1 MRYTVKDLLESGQ
14 FPEMKL
20 ISGESELNREIK
32 GARLLEVANME
43 CFLSGDEIL
52 FTSLKAYENVDLQEF
67 VKHLEGLKKKQISAF
82 IVKRDQ
88 QTELQRIRFNI
99 LLQYAKSQQIPVI
112 EIPKTL
118 YYWGIIKHILTH
130 IYDMETAKLTYFKT
144 THDSLE
150 GRGGGTTY
158 LVDEKDSVEKI
169 FALIYSMLENPV
181 ALYDEEYECLH
192 SNDPTLS
199 EFTMKEDAEVFVPN
213 IITKYQ
219 YWHQKREQSEYIHKI
234 DEFGYRTFYLVVTE
248 QNKKME
254 TLDFIALENIV
265 VVLRHIIMRSLME
278 KNIAKYYHK
287 DIAYRLLNGTLTEL
301 EKEEA
306 AKILK
311 LEKTDEVCVV
321 IFRVIPNNDEGKFA
335 DKQRKELE
343 IAEKMFLHLL
353 QKDYVIHN
361 TNQIIYIYKKHI
373 GETKQEFRKKLEVL
387 QSEVQEQL
395 DQKDA
400 KIDFLVG
407 IGKKVIGYHDIKESF
422 VDAKRALDYIN
433 VVRKVVGDSKR
444 SIVDCSKLGFFQV
457 FAEIKDKKKLWSY
470 IPESLQIVY
479 EYDKKKKKELIDTL
493 ECFMN
498 NNQSYKRTST
508 EMFVHYRTIM
518 YRMKKIEEI
527 SGMDYEN
534 VTEMLAVRNGL
545 IILRIMEA
553 L

>member
-14 FPEMKL
+14 FSEMKL

-43 CFLSGDEIL
+43 CFLSGGEIL
-52 FTSLKAYENVDLQEF
+52 FTSLKAYKNVDLQEF

-112 EIPKTL
+112 EISKTL
-118 YYWGIIKHILTH
+118 DYWEIIKHILTH
-130 IYDMETAKLTYFKT
+130 IYDMETAKLTYFKI
-144 THDSLE
+144 THDSL
-150 GRGGGTTY
+150 GGGTTS
-158 LVDEKDSVEKI
+158 LADEKDSVEEI

-199 EFTMKEDAEVFVPN
+199 EFTMKEDAEVFVPD
-213 IITKYQ
+213 IITEYQ

-234 DEFGYRTFYLVVTE
+234 DVFGHRFFYLVVTE

-265 VVLRHIIMRSLME
+265 VVLRHIIMRSMME
-278 KNIAKYYHK
+278 ENIAKQYHK
-287 DIAYRLLNGTLTEL
+287 DIEYRLLNGTLTEL

-311 LEKTDEVCVV
+311 LEKTDELRVV
-321 IFRVIPNNDEGKFA
+321 IFRVIPNNDEGKFT

-353 QKDYVIHN
+353 QKDYVMRN
-361 TNQIIYIYKKHI
+361 TNHIIYIYKKHI

-400 KIDFLVG
+400 EIDFLVG

-433 VVRKVVGDSKR
+433 VIRKIVGDSKR

-518 YRMKKIEEI
+518 YRMNKIEEI
-527 SGMDYEN
+527 SGMDYDN

>member
-14 FPEMKL
+14 FSEMKL

-43 CFLSGDEIL
+43 CFLSGGEIL

-112 EIPKTL
+112 EISKTL

-130 IYDMETAKLTYFKT
+130 IYDMETARLTYFKI
-144 THDSLE
+144 THDSL
-150 GRGGGTTY
+150 GGGTTS
-158 LVDEKDSVEKI
+158 LADEKDSVEEI

-199 EFTMKEDAEVFVPN
+199 EFTMKEDAEVFVPD
-213 IITKYQ
+213 IITEYQ

-234 DEFGYRTFYLVVTE
+234 NVFGHRSFYLVVTE

-265 VVLRHIIMRSLME
+265 VVLRHIIMRSMME
-278 KNIAKYYHK
+278 ENIAKQYYK
-287 DIAYRLLNGTLTEL
+287 DIEHRLLNGTLTEL

-311 LEKTDEVCVV
+311 LEKTDELRVV
-321 IFRVIPNNDEGKFA
+321 IFRVIPNNDEGKFT
-335 DKQRKELE
+335 DKQRKEIE

-353 QKDYVIHN
+353 QKDYVIRN

-400 KIDFLVG
+400 EIDFLVG

-433 VVRKVVGDSKR
+433 VIRKIVGDSKR

-508 EMFVHYRTIM
+508 EMFVHYRTII

>member
-14 FPEMKL
+14 FLEMKL

-43 CFLSGDEIL
+43 CFLSGGEIL

-99 LLQYAKSQQIPVI
+99 LLQHAKSQQIPVI

-118 YYWGIIKHILTH
+118 YFWGIIKHILTH
-130 IYDMETAKLTYFKT
+130 IYDMETAKLTYFKI
-144 THDSLE
+144 THDSL
-150 GRGGGTTY
+150 GGCTTS
-158 LVDEKDSVEKI
+158 LADEKDSVEEI

-199 EFTMKEDAEVFVPN
+199 EFTMKEDAEVFVPD
-213 IITKYQ
+213 IITEYQ

-234 DEFGYRTFYLVVTE
+234 DVFGHRSFYLVVTE

-265 VVLRHIIMRSLME
+265 VVLRHIIMRSMME
-278 KNIAKYYHK
+278 ENIAKQYHK
-287 DIAYRLLNGTLTEL
+287 DIEYRLLNGTLTEL

-311 LEKTDEVCVV
+311 LEKTDELRVV
-321 IFRVIPNNDEGKFA
+321 IFRVIPNNDEGKFT

-353 QKDYVIHN
+353 QKDYVMRN
-361 TNQIIYIYKKHI
+361 TNHIIYIYKKHI

-400 KIDFLVG
+400 EIDFLVG

-433 VVRKVVGDSKR
+433 VIRKIVGDSKR

-518 YRMKKIEEI
+518 YRMNKIEEI
-527 SGMDYEN
+527 SGMDYDN
-534 VTEMLAVRNGL
+534 VTEMLEVRNGL

>member
-14 FPEMKL
+14 FSEMKL

-43 CFLSGDEIL
+43 CFLSGGEIL
-52 FTSLKAYENVDLQEF
+52 FTSLKAYENVEQQEF
-67 VKHLEGLKKKQISAF
+67 LKHLEGLKKKQISAF

-130 IYDMETAKLTYFKT
+130 IYDMETARLTYFKI
-144 THDSLE
+144 THDSL
-150 GRGGGTTY
+150 GGGTTS
-158 LVDEKDSVEKI
+158 LADEKDSVEEI

-181 ALYDEEYECLH
+181 ALYNEEYECLH
-192 SNDPTLS
+192 SSDPTLT
-199 EFTMKEDAEVFVPN
+199 EFTMKEDAEVFVPD
-213 IITKYQ
+213 IITEYQ

-234 DEFGYRTFYLVVTE
+234 DVFGHRPFYFVVTE

-254 TLDFIALENIV
+254 ILDFIALENIV
-265 VVLRHIIMRSLME
+265 VVLRHIIMRSMME
-278 KNIAKYYHK
+278 ENIAKQYYK
-287 DIAYRLLNGTLTEL
+287 DIEHRLLNGTLTEL

-311 LEKTDEVCVV
+311 LEKTDELRVV
-321 IFRVIPNNDEGKFA
+321 IFRVIPNNDEGKFT
-335 DKQRKELE
+335 DKQGKEIE
-343 IAEKMFLHLL
+343 IAEKMFSHLL
-353 QKDYVIHN
+353 QKDYMMRN

-400 KIDFLVG
+400 EIDFLVG
-407 IGKKVIGYHDIKESF
+407 IGKKVIGYHDINESF

-433 VVRKVVGDSKR
+433 VIRKIVGDSKR

-508 EMFVHYRTIM
+508 EMFVHYRTII

-527 SGMDYEN
+527 SGMDYDN
-534 VTEMLAVRNGL
+534 VSEMLAVRNGL

>member
-14 FPEMKL
+14 FSEMKL
-20 ISGESELNREIK
+20 ISVESELEREIK

-43 CFLSGDEIL
+43 CFLSGGEIL
-52 FTSLKAYENVDLQEF
+52 FTSLKAYENVEQQEF
-67 VKHLEGLKKKQISAF
+67 LKHLEGLKKKQISAF

-118 YYWGIIKHILTH
+118 YFWGIIKHILTH

-144 THDSLE
+144 THDSL
-150 GRGGGTTY
+150 GWGTTY
-158 LVDEKDSVEKI
+158 LIDEKDSVEKI
-169 FALIYSMLENPV
+169 FTLIYAMLENPV

-199 EFTMKEDAEVFVPN
+199 EFIMKEDAEVFVPD

-234 DEFGYRTFYLVVTE
+234 DVFGHRTFYFVVTE

-265 VVLRHIIMRSLME
+265 VALRHIIMRSVME
-278 KNIAKYYHK
+278 ENIAKQYHK
-287 DIAYRLLNGTLTEL
+287 DIEYRLLNGTLTEL

-311 LEKTDEVCVV
+311 LEKTDELRVV
-321 IFRVIPNNDEGKFA
+321 IFRVIPNNDEGKFT

-343 IAEKMFLHLL
+343 IAEKMFLYRL
-353 QKDYVIHN
+353 QKDHVMRN

-400 KIDFLVG
+400 EIDFLVG

-422 VDAKRALDYIN
+422 VDAKQALDYIN
-433 VVRKVVGDSKR
+433 VIRKIVGDSKR

-498 NNQSYKRTST
+498 NNQSYKKTST
-508 EMFVHYRTIM
+508 AMFVHYRTIT

-545 IILRIMEA
+545 IILRIMES

>member
-14 FPEMKL
+14 FSEMKL

-43 CFLSGDEIL
+43 CFLSGGEIL
-52 FTSLKAYENVDLQEF
+52 FTSLKAYENVEQQEF
-67 VKHLEGLKKKQISAF
+67 LKHLEGLKKKQISAF
-82 IVKRDQ
+82 IVERDQ

-144 THDSLE
+144 THDSL
-150 GRGGGTTY
+150 GGGTTS
-158 LVDEKDSVEKI
+158 LVDEKDSVEEI

-213 IITKYQ
+213 IITEYQ

-234 DEFGYRTFYLVVTE
+234 DVFGHRSFYLVVTE

-265 VVLRHIIMRSLME
+265 VVLRHIIMRNMME
-278 KNIAKYYHK
+278 ENIAKQYHK
-287 DIAYRLLNGTLTEL
+287 DIEYRLLNGTLTEL

-311 LEKTDEVCVV
+311 LEKTDELRVV

-343 IAEKMFLHLL
+343 IVEKMFLHLL
-353 QKDYVIHN
+353 QKDYVIRN
-361 TNQIIYIYKKHI
+361 TNQIIYVYKKHI

-400 KIDFLVG
+400 EIDFLVG

-433 VVRKVVGDSKR
+433 VIRKIVGDSKC

-493 ECFMN
+493 TRR
-498 NNQSYKRTST
+498 KRNWI
-508 EMFVHYRTIM
+508 F
-518 YRMKKIEEI
+518 
-527 SGMDYEN
+527 G
-534 VTEMLAVRNGL
+534 
-545 IILRIMEA
+545 
-553 L
+553 